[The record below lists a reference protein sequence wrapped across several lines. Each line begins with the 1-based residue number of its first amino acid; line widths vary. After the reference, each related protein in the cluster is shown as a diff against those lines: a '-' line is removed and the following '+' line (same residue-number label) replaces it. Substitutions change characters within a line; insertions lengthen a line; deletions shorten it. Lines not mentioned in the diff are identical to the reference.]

1 MGIAS
6 MPQIA
11 DNTLV
16 VTSVQAWSGDPSRNL
31 VTFEALIPSANTNG
45 TKVGQSYLL
54 PDATLTTNN
63 NGGTIIGPGPAAFP
77 LGR

>member
-6 MPQIA
+6 QPQQN
-11 DNTLV
+11 DNVFV
-16 VTSVQAWSGDPSRNL
+16 VVSAVPWSGDSTRNI
-31 VTFEALIPSANTNG
+31 VTLQGIVPGTNTNG
-45 TKVGQSYLL
+45 KTVGQSYLL

-63 NGGTIIGPGPAAFP
+63 NGGAIIGPGPAAFP